1 MEEYFK
7 DNEYGN
13 GEIITKLF
21 MNLYKTEKYKKIL
34 FVRTYT
40 TGDWLDK
47 LLVDNTNVT
56 RILYDTNHTTNKI
69 CHKSTIVVDPLNL
82 KDTIISLDTKFDLIC
97 LDPFH
102 EYNHSIR
109 DLLILSPFLT
119 EIGVLLCHDCFPS
132 NINLAYPKFKKGNW
146 SGVTYVAFVEL
157 AYTYPNCFYGVL
169 NIDTGI
175 GIMSKTYMNGLKN
188 NLDIEKQKKLITPF
202 HNENDERI
210 LLNETYDYYCK
221 NSKDLINMINN

>member
-7 DNEYGN
+7 DNQYDN
-13 GEIITKLF
+13 GEIIKKLF

-40 TGDWLDK
+40 TGHWLDE
-47 LLVDNTNVT
+47 LLVDDSSIT
-56 RILYDTNHTTNKI
+56 RILYDTNHITNKI
-69 CHKSTIVVDPLNL
+69 CHKSTIVVDTLDL

-132 NINLAYPKFKKGNW
+132 NINSAYHTFKHGVW
-146 SGVTYVAFVEL
+146 SGITYVAFVQL
-157 AYTYPNCFYGVL
+157 AYTYPKFFYAVL

-188 NLDIEKQKKLITPF
+188 NLDVEKQKKLIKSSL
-202 HNENDERI
+202 NGNDE
-210 LLNETYDYYCK
+210 TYNYYCQ

>member
-7 DNEYGN
+7 DNQYGN
-13 GEIITKLF
+13 GDIITKLF

-40 TGDWLDK
+40 TGGWLDK
-47 LLVDNTNVT
+47 LLVDNCNVT

-69 CHKSTIVVDPLNL
+69 CHKSTILVDRLNL
-82 KDTIISLDTKFDLIC
+82 KDTIVDLDTKFDLIC

-102 EYNHSIR
+102 EYTDSIR
-109 DLLILSPFLT
+109 DLLVLSSFLT

-132 NINLAYPKFKKGNW
+132 NIKLAYPRFKMGDW
-146 SGVTYVAFVEL
+146 CGVTYVAFVEL
-157 AYTYPNCFYGVL
+157 AYTYPNFFYAVL

-188 NLDIEKQKKLITPF
+188 NLNIEKQKKLFTPF
-202 HNENDERI
+202 HFKNHEGV
-210 LLNETYDYYCK
+210 LLNQTYNYYCQ

>member
-7 DNEYGN
+7 YNKYCN
-13 GEIITKLF
+13 GDIITKLF
-21 MNLYKTEKYKKIL
+21 MDLYKTKKYKNIL

-47 LLVDNTNVT
+47 LLVDDSNVT
-56 RILYDTNHTTNKI
+56 RILYDTNLNTTKI
-69 CHKSTIVVDPLNL
+69 CHKSTIIVDRLNI
-82 KDTIISLDTKFDLIC
+82 KDTILALDTKFDLIC

-102 EYNHSIR
+102 EYTDSIR
-109 DLLILSPFLT
+109 DLLVLSSFLT

-132 NINLAYPKFKKGNW
+132 NIKLAYPKFKMGDW
-146 SGVTYVAFVEL
+146 CGVTYVAFVEL
-157 AYTYPNCFYGVL
+157 AYTYPNWFYAVL

-188 NLDIEKQKKLITPF
+188 NLNIEKQKKLITPF
-202 HNENDERI
+202 HFENNERI